1 VNRNS
6 AFSQSALSELVDFS
20 DIRYGQCWEDADIL
34 LEALDIRPGDVCV
47 SIASAGDNTLAM
59 IGRGPAEV
67 IAIDLSPAQLACL
80 ELRIAAYRALEH
92 HELLELVGS
101 RASRRRAQ
109 LYERCRSQLAS
120 ATRSF
125 WDSRTDAIA
134 NGIGGSGKFE
144 RYLAAFRQRL
154 LPLVHSRERINEL
167 LLSKSAEERREF
179 YSRHW
184 NNRRWRLL
192 FSIFFSRFV
201 MGRLG
206 RDPRFFAHVEGSVAD
221 RIMARVWHGITVL
234 DPALNPY
241 LHWILTGHHGDAL
254 PYALRPENFDA
265 IRDCLDH
272 LELRCQSLED
282 FLACAHP
289 ASIDR
294 FNLSDVFEYMPA
306 DACEELLA
314 QVVKVSRRGAR
325 LAYWNLLVARRRPE
339 KMAATI
345 RSLASLSSRLHE
357 NDKTFFYA
365 DFVVEEVA

>member
-1 VNRNS
+1 MSRSSVN
-6 AFSQSALSELVDFS
+6 QSALRELVDFS

-59 IGRGPAEV
+59 VGRGPASV

-80 ELRIAAYRALEH
+80 ELRIAAYRALDHE
-92 HELLELVGS
+92 ELLELVGS
-101 RASRRRAQ
+101 RPSRRRRQ
-109 LYERCRSQLAS
+109 LYQRCRSQLVS
-120 ATRSF
+120 ATRGF

-134 NGIGGSGKFE
+134 NGVGGSGKFE
-144 RYLAAFRQRL
+144 RYLRAFRQVL
-154 LPLVHSRERINEL
+154 LPLVHSKARVDEL
-167 LLSKSAEERREF
+167 LVPKSAEERREF

-201 MGRLG
+201 MGRIG
-206 RDPRFFAHVEGSVAD
+206 RDPRFFAYVEGTVAD
-221 RIMARVWHGITVL
+221 RIMARVWHGVTVL

-241 LHWILTGHHGDAL
+241 LHWILTGDHGDAL
-254 PYALRPENFDA
+254 PYALRPENFEA
-265 IRDCLDH
+265 IRDGLDT

-282 FLACAHP
+282 FLAGAGP

-294 FNLSDVFEYMPA
+294 FNLSDVFEYMRE
-306 DACEELLA
+306 DEYEELLA
-314 QVVKVSRRGAR
+314 QVVKVSRPGAR
-325 LAYWNLLVARRRPE
+325 LAYWNLLVPRRRPE

-345 RSLASLSSRLHE
+345 RSLASLSSRLHD
-357 NDKTFFYA
+357 NDKTFFYG
-365 DFVVEEVA
+365 DFVVEEVQ